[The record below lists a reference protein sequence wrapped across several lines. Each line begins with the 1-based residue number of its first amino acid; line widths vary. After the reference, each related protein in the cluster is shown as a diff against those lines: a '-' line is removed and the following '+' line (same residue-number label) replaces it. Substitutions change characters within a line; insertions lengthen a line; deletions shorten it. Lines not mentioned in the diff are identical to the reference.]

1 MNAICSLKIADRNC
15 ILFRL
20 TSLASQAKCNNLY
33 KSSVEALNGHRQI
46 QINHI
51 VDKCQRLNTSSN
63 TSYYFMI
70 GSSNFY
76 RKFINK
82 SQRCFLNAKNIKVC
96 TNIHSSR
103 RSPCFLASQPL
114 VEEFALFRSLAPV
127 QSPDRIPAWD
137 VQIIRLFHTSSSF
150 QAAPVPLLWII
161 LKPAQKLFAII
172 LGRSIRKWWR
182 ALPPNKRELFK
193 ESARKNKW
201 KIVVGLCSLAVLFII
216 FYFTHLEETPIT
228 GRARLLVFGKEHFRI
243 LSQMEYDMW
252 MEQFKNQMLAETDPR
267 YQVVKKV
274 IGHLSESNQDIP
286 QVSEFKWAI
295 HVVEEPGINAF
306 VLPNGQVFVFT
317 GLLNVVS
324 DIHQLYF
331 ILGHE
336 IAHAVLGHAAEKAS
350 LVHFLDFLSL
360 ILLTMIWAVCPR
372 DSLAIV
378 GQLIQSK
385 LQEFIFD
392 RPYNRTL
399 EAEADK
405 VGLQF
410 AAKACVDVR
419 ASTVFWQQ
427 MELVETIQGQRK
439 LPEWLSTHPSHE
451 NRAEHLDR
459 LIPEALKIRESCNC
473 PSLPGPDPRLIFK
486 LSMQHLLE
494 TSKDKEGQ
502 NATEHDL
509 AKPKVDFP
517 SVQKEE
523 KIPITLAVKKEPT
536 S

>member
-1 MNAICSLKIADRNC
+1 MNAICSLKIAGRNC

-20 TSLASQAKCNNLY
+20 TSLASRAKCNNLY
-33 KSSVEALNGHRQI
+33 RSSVEALNRHRQI
-46 QINHI
+46 QVNHI
-51 VDKCQRLNTSSN
+51 VNKCQQLDISSN

-82 SQRCFLNAKNIKVC
+82 SQRCFLNAKNIEVC
-96 TNIHSSR
+96 TNIHSSC

-114 VEEFALFRSLAPV
+114 VEDLALFRSLAPV
-127 QSPDRIPAWD
+127 QSPNRIPAWD
-137 VQIIRLFHTSSSF
+137 VQIIKHFHTSSSF

-172 LGRSIRKWWR
+172 LGRSIRKWWK

-193 ESARKNKW
+193 ASVRKNKW
-201 KIVVGLCSLAVLFII
+201 KIVVGLCSLAVLFIM

-228 GRARLLVFGKEHFRI
+228 GRARLLVFGKEHFMA
-243 LSQMEYDMW
+243 LSEMEYDMW
-252 MEQFKNQMLAETDPR
+252 MEQFKNKMLSETDPR

-274 IGHLSESNQDIP
+274 IGHLSESNQDIS
-286 QVSEFKWAI
+286 QVSEFKWVI
-295 HVVEEPGINAF
+295 HVVEEPDINAF

-317 GLLNVVS
+317 GLLNAVS
-324 DIHQLYF
+324 DIHQLSF

-372 DSLAIV
+372 DSLAVV
-378 GQLIQSK
+378 GHWIQTK

-419 ASTVFWQQ
+419 ASSVFWQQ
-427 MELVETIQGQRK
+427 MELAETIQGQRK

-459 LIPEALKIRESCNC
+459 LIPEALKIRKSCNC

-486 LSMQHLLE
+486 LNMQHLLE
-494 TSKDKEGQ
+494 ASKDKEGQ

-523 KIPITLAVKKEPT
+523 KIPITFAVKKEPT

>member
-1 MNAICSLKIADRNC
+1 MYAICRLKIAGRNC

-20 TSLASQAKCNNLY
+20 TSLAGQAKCNNLY
-33 KSSVEALNGHRQI
+33 RSSVEALNGHCQI
-46 QINHI
+46 QVNHI
-51 VDKCQRLNTSSN
+51 VNKCQQLVTSSN
-63 TSYYFMI
+63 TSYYFMT

-82 SQRCFLNAKNIKVC
+82 SQRCFLNAKNIEVC
-96 TNIHSSR
+96 TNIHNSC

-114 VEEFALFRSLAPV
+114 VEDLALFRSLAPV
-127 QSPDRIPAWD
+127 QSPNRIPAWD

-161 LKPAQKLFAII
+161 LKPAQKLFAIV
-172 LGRSIRKWWR
+172 LGRSIRKWWK

-193 ESARKNKW
+193 GS
-201 KIVVGLCSLAVLFII
+201 
-216 FYFTHLEETPIT
+216 ETPIT
-228 GRARLLVFGKEHFRI
+228 GRARLLVFGKEHFMA
-243 LSQMEYDMW
+243 LSEMEYDMW
-252 MEQFKNQMLAETDPR
+252 MEQFKDKMLSEIDPR

-286 QVSEFKWAI
+286 QVSDFKWVI

-317 GLLNVVS
+317 GLLNAVS
-324 DIHQLYF
+324 DIHQLSF

-372 DSLAIV
+372 DSLAVV
-378 GQLIQSK
+378 GQWIQTK
-385 LQEFIFD
+385 LQEFMFD

-410 AAKACVDVR
+410 AAKA
-419 ASTVFWQQ
+419 
-427 MELVETIQGQRK
+427 
-439 LPEWLSTHPSHE
+439 
-451 NRAEHLDR
+451 
-459 LIPEALKIRESCNC
+459 LKIRENCNC

-486 LSMQHLLE
+486 LNTQHLLE
-494 TSKDKEGQ
+494 ASKNKEGQ

-509 AKPKVDFP
+509 AKPKMDFP
-517 SVQKEE
+517 SV
-523 KIPITLAVKKEPT
+523 
-536 S
+536 

>member
-1 MNAICSLKIADRNC
+1 MNAICSLKIAGRNR

-20 TSLASQAKCNNLY
+20 TSLASKAKCNNLY
-33 KSSVEALNGHRQI
+33 RSSIEGLNVHRQI
-46 QINHI
+46 QINHR
-51 VDKCQRLNTSSN
+51 VDKCKRLDISSN
-63 TSYYFMI
+63 NSYYFMI

-76 RKFINK
+76 RKSINK
-82 SQRCFLNAKNIKVC
+82 SQRCFLNAKNIEVC
-96 TNIHSSR
+96 TNIHSSC
-103 RSPCFLASQPL
+103 PGFLASQL
-114 VEEFALFRSLAPV
+114 IVEELALFRSLAPL
-127 QSPDRIPAWD
+127 QSLNPIAAWN
-137 VQIIRLFHTSSSF
+137 VQIIRHFHASSSL

-161 LKPAQKLFAII
+161 LKPVQKLFAII
-172 LGRSIRKWWR
+172 LGRSIRKWWK
-182 ALPPNKRELFK
+182 ALPPNKQELFK

-201 KIVVGLCSLAVLFII
+201 KIVLALCSLALLFIV

-228 GRARLLVFGKEHFRI
+228 GRARLLVFGNEHFRA

-252 MEQFKNQMLAETDPR
+252 MDQFKNKMLSETDPR
-267 YQVVKKV
+267 YQVVKKIV
-274 IGHLSESNQDIP
+274 GHLSESNQDIP
-286 QVSEFKWAI
+286 EVSEFTWVI

-317 GLLNVVS
+317 GLLNAVS
-324 DIHQLYF
+324 DIHQLSF

-360 ILLTMIWAVCPR
+360 ILLAVIWAVCPR

-378 GQLIQSK
+378 GQWIQSK
-385 LQEFIFD
+385 LQELIFD

-399 EAEADK
+399 EIEADK

-427 MELVETIQGQRK
+427 MELAETIQGQRK

-451 NRAEHLDR
+451 NRAECLDR

-473 PSLPGPDPRLIFK
+473 PSLSGPDPRLIFK
-486 LSMQHLLE
+486 LNMQHLLE
-494 TSKDKEGQ
+494 ASKDKEGH
-502 NATEHDL
+502 NATQHGL

-517 SVQKEE
+517 SVQKGE
-523 KIPITLAVKKEPT
+523 KLPVTLAVEKEPAN
-536 S
+536 

>member
-1 MNAICSLKIADRNC
+1 MNAICSLKIAGRNC

-33 KSSVEALNGHRQI
+33 RSSVEALNGHHQI
-46 QINHI
+46 QVNH
-51 VDKCQRLNTSSN
+51 VVNKCQQLVISSS

-82 SQRCFLNAKNIKVC
+82 SQRCFLNAKNIDVC
-96 TNIHSSR
+96 TNIHNSC
-103 RSPCFLASQPL
+103 RSPYFLASKPL
-114 VEEFALFRSLAPV
+114 VEDLALFRSLAPV
-127 QSPDRIPAWD
+127 QSPNRIPAWD
-137 VQIIRLFHTSSSF
+137 LQIIRLFHTSSSF

-172 LGRSIRKWWR
+172 LGRSIRKWWK

-193 ESARKNKW
+193 ES
-201 KIVVGLCSLAVLFII
+201 
-216 FYFTHLEETPIT
+216 ETPIT
-228 GRARLLVFGKEHFRI
+228 GRARLLVFGKEHFMA
-243 LSQMEYDMW
+243 LSEMEYDMW
-252 MEQFKNQMLAETDPR
+252 MEQFKNKMLSEIDPR

-286 QVSEFKWAI
+286 QVSEFKWII

-317 GLLNVVS
+317 GLLNAVS
-324 DIHQLYF
+324 DIHQLSF

-372 DSLAIV
+372 DSLAVV
-378 GQLIQSK
+378 GQWIQTK
-385 LQEFIFD
+385 LQEFMFD

-419 ASTVFWQQ
+419 ASSVFWQQ
-427 MELVETIQGQRK
+427 MELAETIQGQRK

-459 LIPEALKIRESCNC
+459 LIPEALKIRENCNC

-486 LSMQHLLE
+486 LNTQHLLE
-494 TSKDKEGQ
+494 ASKDKEGQ

-509 AKPKVDFP
+509 AKPKVAFP
-517 SVQKEE
+517 SV
-523 KIPITLAVKKEPT
+523 
-536 S
+536 

>member
-1 MNAICSLKIADRNC
+1 MNAICSLKIAGRNC

-20 TSLASQAKCNNLY
+20 TSLASRAKCNNLY
-33 KSSVEALNGHRQI
+33 RSSVEALNRHRQI
-46 QINHI
+46 QVNHI
-51 VDKCQRLNTSSN
+51 VNKCQQLDISSN

-82 SQRCFLNAKNIKVC
+82 SQRCFLNAKNIEVC
-96 TNIHSSR
+96 TNIHSSC

-114 VEEFALFRSLAPV
+114 VEDLALFRSLAPV
-127 QSPDRIPAWD
+127 QSPNRIPAWD
-137 VQIIRLFHTSSSF
+137 VQIIKHFHTSSSF

-172 LGRSIRKWWR
+172 LGRSIRKWWK

-193 ESARKNKW
+193 AS
-201 KIVVGLCSLAVLFII
+201 
-216 FYFTHLEETPIT
+216 
-228 GRARLLVFGKEHFRI
+228 
-243 LSQMEYDMW
+243 W
-252 MEQFKNQMLAETDPR
+252 MEQFKNKMLSETDPR

-274 IGHLSESNQDIP
+274 IGHLSESNQDIS
-286 QVSEFKWAI
+286 QVSEFKWVI
-295 HVVEEPGINAF
+295 HVVEEPDINAF

-317 GLLNVVS
+317 GLLNAVS
-324 DIHQLYF
+324 DIHQLSF

-372 DSLAIV
+372 DSLAVV
-378 GQLIQSK
+378 GHWIQTK

-419 ASTVFWQQ
+419 ASSVFWQQ
-427 MELVETIQGQRK
+427 MELAETIQGQRK

-459 LIPEALKIRESCNC
+459 LIPEALKIRKSCNC

-486 LSMQHLLE
+486 LNMQHLLE
-494 TSKDKEGQ
+494 ASKDKEGQ

-523 KIPITLAVKKEPT
+523 KIPITFAVKKEPT